1 MKNFNSLSEPMKI
14 ALIGA
19 AATILA
25 AIIVGIF
32 QLRSISSNQSS
43 ASPTAPPVPITS
55 ATTQSTN
62 LATTS
67 TPTSQVILI
76 NQTSSCTN
84 CLGGTNFSLIVKNA
98 TIDPA
103 NSQVTLLIGIRNNST
118 ITISPYISFLK
129 LQNTQTG
136 VSVDGGGDG
145 FGTIFTITANQVILF
160 RPTFQFVPAVGN
172 EYSLSAE
179 LSSQYDF
186 SPIPIKF

>member
-1 MKNFNSLSEPMKI
+1 M
-14 ALIGA
+14 LISG
-19 AATILA
+19 ILA
-25 AIIVGIF
+25 VIFIVGGSVSLVF
-32 QLRSISSNQSS
+32 HLTSSRVLNPNNSQTGTQTVSKS
-43 ASPTAPPVPITS
+43 TPTITPSP
-55 ATTQSTN
+55 
-62 LATTS
+62 

-103 NSQVTLLIGIRNNST
+103 NGQVTLLIGFRNNST
-118 ITISPYISFLK
+118 MTISPYISFLK
-129 LQNTQTG
+129 LQDTQTG

-145 FGTIFTITANQVILF
+145 FGTIFTITANQVMLF
-160 RPTFQFVPAVGN
+160 RPTFQFVPAAGH

-186 SPIPIKF
+186 SPITIKF